1 MPTQPRAS
9 SIRSRRFIFVFL
21 PFCLVLLSCH
31 SGRSPD
37 TREGILFPAGE
48 GDHDVDTFRVLTWNM
63 RHFVDSFDS
72 PYIQN
77 EWDDRLEGMSEER
90 VSLFVQAIRGIDA
103 DVVVLEEFES
113 AVYLEDLAKKRF
125 PEMGY
130 IDFVDGGDRSWH
142 QNVVV
147 MSRFPLGA
155 VTLFGTVRTGI
166 EGQVDEAG
174 GPAAQNFTNHRLM
187 VVEVF
192 VDPDYEFLLAG
203 LHLKAGMGDRN
214 TGWRMGQIRLL
225 RARLNRVIRERPLA
239 NVLVAGDLNST
250 PESPEIGFLLHGDGI
265 QFVDPLEGS
274 DVKTM
279 SSRNPRR
286 RIDYLLPNT
295 QMATELV
302 HGSMTVPTPLD
313 PEKMVEVSDHLPV
326 VAEFRAQDR

>member
-1 MPTQPRAS
+1 MKFTRWFPLLAAIVFAGSLAS
-9 SIRSRRFIFVFL
+9 CRSTN
-21 PFCLVLLSCH
+21 
-31 SGRSPD
+31 
-37 TREGILFPAGE
+37 TREGILFPAGT
-48 GDHDVDTFRVLTWNM
+48 GDRDVDTFRVLTWNL
-63 RHFVDSFDS
+63 RHFVDPFDS

-77 EWDDRLEGMSEER
+77 EWDDRLEGMSDER
-90 VSLFVQAIRGIDA
+90 IDLFVQAIRRINA
-103 DVVVLEEFES
+103 DVAVLEELES
-113 AVYLEDLAKKRF
+113 AAYLEDLAKKRF

-130 IDFVDGGDRSWH
+130 IDFVDGGDRTWH
-142 QNVVV
+142 QNVAV

-155 VTLFGTVRTGI
+155 VTLFGTARTGI

-203 LHLKAGMGDRN
+203 LHLKAGMGERN
-214 TGWRMGQIRLL
+214 AGWRMGQIRLL
-225 RARLNRVIRERPLA
+225 RARLNRVVRERPLA
-239 NVLVAGDLNST
+239 NVLIAGDLNST
-250 PESPEIGFLLHGDGI
+250 PETPEIAFLLHSDGI

-295 QMATELV
+295 RMAPELV
-302 HGSMTVPTPLD
+302 QGSMTVPMPLE
-313 PEKMVEVSDHLPV
+313 PEQMVEVSDHLPV
-326 VAEFRAQDR
+326 VAEFLARNR